1 MTHCLHGELQ
11 RWGGANPAAFAAQQ
25 GRLRHRAV
33 RPGQTSVRTHCCVE
47 DGASAQ
53 STSTSVADGALRQE
67 DFGPFVQ
74 FFRQASPYIEGHR
87 GRTFVICCPGEVTRC
102 RTVATYAITGSF
114 CCKGSQAP
122 P

>member
-1 MTHCLHGELQ
+1 MTHCLHGQLQ

-25 GRLRHRAV
+25 GRLRHRTV
-33 RPGQTSVRTHCCVE
+33 RPRRTPVRTHCCAE

-53 STSTSVADGALRQE
+53 GTSTLVADGALRQE

-87 GRTFVICCPGEVTRC
+87 GRTFVICCPGEVTRS
-102 RTVATYAITGSF
+102 RTVAIYAITGSL

-122 P
+122 R